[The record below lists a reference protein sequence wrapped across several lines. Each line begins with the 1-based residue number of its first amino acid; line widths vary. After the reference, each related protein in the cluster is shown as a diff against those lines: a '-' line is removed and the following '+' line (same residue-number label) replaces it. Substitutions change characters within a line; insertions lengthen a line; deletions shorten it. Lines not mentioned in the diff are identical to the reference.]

1 MLGAPHSLGSGCR
14 KRMEGHQT
22 HLDVGIELEEN
33 LHGTELPKLRGEV
46 QRRFA
51 APLRPGVWVW
61 ELGVS

>member
-1 MLGAPHSLGSGCR
+1 
-14 KRMEGHQT
+14 MEGHQT